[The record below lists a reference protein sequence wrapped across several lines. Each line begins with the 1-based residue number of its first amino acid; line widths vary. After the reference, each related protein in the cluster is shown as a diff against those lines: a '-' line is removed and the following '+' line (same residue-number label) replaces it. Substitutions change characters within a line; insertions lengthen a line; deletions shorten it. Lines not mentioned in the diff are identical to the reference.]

1 MPENPNKQEPFT
13 TNQIESEKPAV
24 KRSFNLLTGNIA
36 GSFNAG
42 HNKTIAWREVMAGE
56 RIAAEGA
63 RLYFITATPKTPALQ
78 KLTACVRVYHVPHE
92 RVFKNYAK
100 FAGQNGGATEEKIE
114 YLPNF
119 AGKNLP
125 IVNHT
130 TNGWQ
135 VGYQETTA
143 WRDSFISSYIPR
155 MGYGVN
161 VLINSEDIPLRN
173 MPQINA
179 LLLRGKV
186 IIYNEFERNKEYDAE
201 RITYDGDTVS
211 DEEWQSYIWRGSDI
225 DFYTCRARRNNSY
238 YTNYRTE
245 LQGYDA
251 GTIGT
256 IDNTNN
262 NNEIALSF
270 AAWESQFAELRS
282 QAEAAQENPWD
293 TMQKLRGAKKLTQ
306 GRVDLIA
313 EKKFNLNYSAITQ
326 NAYNNNEQIQEK
338 FRVMGFQGGYSFTDI
353 DLTWLNGIEIVEDGY
368 LHVIITVTANTIFES
383 AIERTLLNCHWKDRY
398 RPDLEK
404 DKLDVMYEIEMGT
417 PYGTSALF
425 AEREKN
431 IVGFKRKYNELFKLP
446 NCINGDIMNRGY
458 YVTEMSNQDEI
469 NINQNTPE
477 TTPND
482 TYQFHETAAQLEY
495 DSENETDTEKYIWK
509 DYSDL
514 MLNKNLAIPQEIGN
528 TGSPKALYI
537 KGENQI
543 IYFGETYTITDMPV
557 SEEIKSNYTKWG
569 EH

>member
-1 MPENPNKQEPFT
+1 MPENPNKQTPFT
-13 TNQIESEKPAV
+13 TSQIESEKPAV

-56 RIAAEGA
+56 RIGAEGA

-92 RVFKNYAK
+92 KVFKNYPK

-114 YLPNF
+114 YMPNLAGKMLPIYALPNGTEI
-119 AGKNLP
+119 A
-125 IVNHT
+125 
-130 TNGWQ
+130 
-135 VGYQETTA
+135 YQETTA

-155 MGYGVN
+155 IGYG
-161 VLINSEDIPLRN
+161 LTTMQNSENSPVRN
-173 MPQINA
+173 IPQINA

-186 IIYNEFERNKEYDAE
+186 VIYNEYERNKEYDPE
-201 RITYDGDTVS
+201 KITYNGDTVS
-211 DEEWQSYIWRGSDI
+211 DEEWRSYIWEGDSDI

-245 LQGYDA
+245 LQGYDTE
-251 GTIGT
+251 TIAT
-256 IDNTNN
+256 VDENN
-262 NNEIALSF
+262 ANEIALNF
-270 AAWESQFAELRS
+270 AAWEAQYAELRS

-293 TMQKLRGAKKLTQ
+293 TMQKLKGAKKLTE
-306 GRVDLIA
+306 GRVNLIA

-326 NAYNNNEQIQEK
+326 NAYNNNEQIEEK

-383 AIERTLLNCHWKDRY
+383 AVERTLLNCHWKDRY

-417 PYGTSALF
+417 PYATA
-425 AEREKN
+425 AEFIDHEKN
-431 IVGFKRKYNELFKLP
+431 AVGFKRKYNELFKLP
-446 NCINGDIMNRGY
+446 TIVNGDIMNRGY
-458 YVTEMSNQDEI
+458 YIVDTSG
-469 NINQNTPE
+469 QNMTVDTTQ
-477 TTPND
+477 TTPNN

-495 DSENETDTEKYIWK
+495 NFDYESDDEKHIWK

-528 TGSPKALYI
+528 TGSPKAIYI

-543 IYFGETYTITDMPV
+543 IYFGETYAITDMPV
-557 SEEIKSNYTKWG
+557 SEEIKNNYTKWG